1 MPLTDISCRNAKPAE
16 KPQKISDGGGLFL
29 LIEPRGSKLWRLAYR
44 FHGKQKTLSLGIYPA
59 VSLKDARDHR
69 DRAKELLA
77 RGIDPGEHKKQEK
90 RKKRLEAGN
99 TFETVARE
107 WFDAQKAG
115 WTEAYADRI
124 LRRLEA
130 DIFKV
135 IGRRPINEIEPP
147 ELLDA
152 IRQIEKRGAV
162 VLARRLMQ
170 VSGQVFRY
178 AIASGLATRDPSQ
191 DIRGALRSAGPK
203 KHRTA
208 LKEADLPEFLS
219 TLEGYQ
225 GDRKTI
231 LALKLVLHTFLRT
244 SEVRFG
250 LWSEFEALGGERA
263 LWRIPAERMKARAEH
278 LVPITPQVEQILGEL
293 KRLSG
298 DSPYI
303 LPAKTINGVISQ
315 NTLIYAIYKMGYHS
329 KATVHGLRG
338 TASTILNE
346 HGFNRDWIERQ
357 LAHAERDGVRAAYNS
372 AEWLPDRR
380 KMLIWWSDHLSKIS
394 QAQR

>member
-1 MPLTDISCRNAKPAE
+1 MPLTDVFCRNVKPSE

-29 LIEPRGSKLWRLAYR
+29 LVEPRGSKLWRLAYR
-44 FHGKQKTLSLGIYPA
+44 FNGKQKTLSLGIYPA

-69 DRAKELLA
+69 ERAKELLA

-99 TFETVARE
+99 TFEMVARE
-107 WFDAQKAG
+107 WFDAQKPG
-115 WTEAYADRI
+115 WTPGYADRI
-124 LRRLEA
+124 MRRLEA
-130 DIFKV
+130 DIFKI

-152 IRQIEKRGAV
+152 IRQIERRNAI
-162 VLARRLMQ
+162 VLARRLLQ
-170 VSGQVFRY
+170 VCGQVFRY
-178 AIASGLATRDPSQ
+178 AVASGLAKRDPSQ

-208 LKEADLPEFLS
+208 LKEAELPEYLA
-219 TLEGYQ
+219 TLDAYE
-225 GDRKTI
+225 GDRRTV

-244 SEVRFG
+244 SEIRFG
-250 LWSEFEALGGERA
+250 AWSEFEALGSERA
-263 LWRIPAERMKARAEH
+263 LWRIPAERMKARSEH
-278 LVPITPQVEQILGEL
+278 LVPLTPQVESILEEL

-298 DSPYI
+298 NSPYI
-303 LPAKTINGVISQ
+303 LPAKTKEGVISQ
-315 NTLIYAIYKMGYHS
+315 NTLIYALYRMGYHS
-329 KATVHGLRG
+329 RATVHGFRG
-338 TASTILNE
+338 TTSTILNE
-346 HGFNRDWIERQ
+346 NGFNRDWIERQ

-380 KMLIWWSDHLSKIS
+380 KMLLWWSDHLEMLYRRQS
-394 QAQR
+394 

>member
-1 MPLTDISCRNAKPAE
+1 MPLTDVFCRNVKPSE

-29 LIEPRGSKLWRLAYR
+29 LVEPRGSKLWRLAYR
-44 FHGKQKTLSLGIYPA
+44 FNGKQKTLSLGIYPA

-90 RKKRLEAGN
+90 RTKRLEAGN

-107 WFDAQKAG
+107 WFDAQKSG
-115 WTEAYADRI
+115 WTPGYADRI

-130 DIFKV
+130 DIFKL

-152 IRQIEKRGAV
+152 IRQIERRNAI
-162 VLARRLMQ
+162 VLARRLLQ
-170 VSGQVFRY
+170 VCGQVFRY
-178 AIASGLATRDPSQ
+178 AVASGLAKRDPSQ

-208 LKEADLPEFLS
+208 LKEAELPEYLA
-219 TLEGYQ
+219 TLDAYE
-225 GDRKTI
+225 GDRRTV

-244 SEVRFG
+244 SEIRFG
-250 LWSEFEALGGERA
+250 AWSEFEALGSERA
-263 LWRIPAERMKARAEH
+263 LWRIPAERMKARSEH
-278 LVPITPQVEQILGEL
+278 LVPLTPQVESILGEL
-293 KRLSG
+293 RRLSG
-298 DSPYI
+298 NSPYI
-303 LPAKTINGVISQ
+303 LPAKTKEGVISQ
-315 NTLIYAIYKMGYHS
+315 NTLIYALYRMGYHS
-329 KATVHGLRG
+329 RATVHGFRG

-346 HGFNRDWIERQ
+346 NGFNRDWIERQ

-380 KMLIWWSDHLSKIS
+380 RMLLWWSGHIEEMC
-394 QAQR
+394 RREP

>member
-1 MPLTDISCRNAKPAE
+1 MPLTDVFCRNVKPSE

-29 LIEPRGSKLWRLAYR
+29 LVEPRGSKLWRLAYR
-44 FHGKQKTLSLGIYPA
+44 FNAKQKTLSLGIYPA

-107 WFDAQKAG
+107 WFDAQKSG
-115 WTEAYADRI
+115 WTPGYADRI

-130 DIFKV
+130 DIFKL

-152 IRQIEKRGAV
+152 IRQIERRNAI
-162 VLARRLMQ
+162 VLARRLLQ
-170 VSGQVFRY
+170 VCGQVFRY
-178 AIASGLATRDPSQ
+178 AVASGLAKRDPSQ

-208 LKEADLPEFLS
+208 LKEAELPEYLAA
-219 TLEGYQ
+219 LDAYEGN
-225 GDRKTI
+225 RRTV

-244 SEVRFG
+244 SEIRFG
-250 LWSEFEALGGERA
+250 AWSEFEALGSERA
-263 LWRIPAERMKARAEH
+263 LWRIPAERMKARSEH
-278 LVPITPQVEQILGEL
+278 LVPLTSQVESILEEL

-298 DSPYI
+298 NSPYI
-303 LPAKTINGVISQ
+303 LPAKTKEGVISQ
-315 NTLIYAIYKMGYHS
+315 NTLIYALYRMGYHS
-329 KATVHGLRG
+329 RATVHGFRG

-346 HGFNRDWIERQ
+346 NGFNRDWIERQ

-380 KMLIWWSDHLSKIS
+380 KMLLWWSDHLEMLYRKQS
-394 QAQR
+394 

>member
-1 MPLTDISCRNAKPAE
+1 MPLTDVFCRNVKPSE

-29 LIEPRGSKLWRLAYR
+29 LVEPRGSKLWRLAYR
-44 FHGKQKTLSLGIYPA
+44 FNAKQKTLSLGIYPA

-107 WFDAQKAG
+107 WFDAQKSG
-115 WTEAYADRI
+115 WTPGYADRI

-130 DIFKV
+130 DIFKL

-152 IRQIEKRGAV
+152 IRQIERRNAI
-162 VLARRLMQ
+162 VLARRLLQ
-170 VSGQVFRY
+170 VCGQVFRY
-178 AIASGLATRDPSQ
+178 AVASGLAKRDPSQ

-208 LKEADLPEFLS
+208 LKEAELPEYLAA
-219 TLEGYQ
+219 LDAYE
-225 GDRKTI
+225 GDRRTV

-244 SEVRFG
+244 SEIRFG
-250 LWSEFEALGGERA
+250 AWSEFEALGSERA
-263 LWRIPAERMKARAEH
+263 LWRIPAERMKARSEH
-278 LVPITPQVEQILGEL
+278 LVPLTSQVESILEEL

-298 DSPYI
+298 NSPYI
-303 LPAKTINGVISQ
+303 LPAKTKEGVISQ
-315 NTLIYAIYKMGYHS
+315 NTLIYALYRMGYHS
-329 KATVHGLRG
+329 RATVHGFRG

-346 HGFNRDWIERQ
+346 NGFNRDWIERQ

-380 KMLIWWSDHLSKIS
+380 KMLLWWSDHLEMLYRKQS
-394 QAQR
+394 

>member
-1 MPLTDISCRNAKPAE
+1 MPLTDVFCRNVKPSE

-29 LIEPRGSKLWRLAYR
+29 LVESRGSKLWRLAYR
-44 FHGKQKTLSLGIYPA
+44 FNGKQKTLSLGVYPA

-107 WFDAQKAG
+107 WFDAQKSG
-115 WTEAYADRI
+115 WTPGYADRI

-130 DIFKV
+130 DIFKL

-152 IRQIEKRGAV
+152 IRQIERRNAI
-162 VLARRLMQ
+162 VLARRLLQ
-170 VSGQVFRY
+170 VCGQIFRY
-178 AIASGLATRDPSQ
+178 AVASGLAKRDPSQ

-208 LKEADLPEFLS
+208 LREAELPDYLAALDAYE
-219 TLEGYQ
+219 
-225 GDRKTI
+225 GDRRTV

-244 SEVRFG
+244 SEIRFG
-250 LWSEFEALGGERA
+250 AWSEFEALGSERA
-263 LWRIPAERMKARAEH
+263 LWRIPAERMKARSEH
-278 LVPITPQVEQILGEL
+278 LVPLTPQVESILEEL

-298 DSPYI
+298 NSPYI
-303 LPAKTINGVISQ
+303 LPAKTKEGVISQ
-315 NTLIYAIYKMGYHS
+315 NTLIYALYRMGYHS
-329 KATVHGLRG
+329 RATVHGFRG

-380 KMLIWWSDHLSKIS
+380 KMMIWWSAHVDGVVKRE
-394 QAQR
+394 A